1 MTGHAST
8 RKSNLCQNSN
18 FLFTR
23 KVKRLEMDLQNIRPA
38 ILFSSSSATGP
49 AEVVCNQCK
58 DLIKEK
64 KLEVRDFSLDC

>member
-1 MTGHAST
+1 
-8 RKSNLCQNSN
+8 
-18 FLFTR
+18 
-23 KVKRLEMDLQNIRPA
+23 MDLQNIRPA

>member
-1 MTGHAST
+1 M
-8 RKSNLCQNSN
+8 QNSN

-38 ILFSSSSATGP
+38 ILFSSSYATGP